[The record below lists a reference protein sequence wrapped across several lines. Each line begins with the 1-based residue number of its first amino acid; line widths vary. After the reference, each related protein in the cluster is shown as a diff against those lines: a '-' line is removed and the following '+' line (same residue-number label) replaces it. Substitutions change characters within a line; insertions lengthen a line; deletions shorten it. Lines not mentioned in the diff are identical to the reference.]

1 MEWTCGIKNT
11 SDGRRENKKEFL
23 ITDILLICSKTFVH
37 TSHRTSTGL
46 SCCPW
51 VNPVPRIQS
60 PESRISP
67 SDEHTHETW
76 MDTNP
81 LLYFQL
87 SIVVAI
93 SPSFV
98 LRPPSASLCR
108 CWNYNQSPVSSTNPP
123 TQKKKNTH
131 PVRIPCIIL
140 AHTLARCV
148 ELFPLDFISFY
159 SLFFFF
165 FWPTNCKAKKFQQ
178 NSFLMPSFHLTDRL
192 SVSTFF
198 SSKLPLK
205 TALSLSGNC

>member
-1 MEWTCGIKNT
+1 MEWMEWTCGIKNT

-123 TQKKKNTH
+123 TQKKEKHTPSSH
-131 PVRIPCIIL
+131 SLHYLGSHTRMLCRTFPTRFYFIL
-140 AHTLARCV
+140 FA
-148 ELFPLDFISFY
+148 F
-159 SLFFFF
+159 LFFFLL
-165 FWPTNCKAKKFQQ
+165 A
-178 NSFLMPSFHLTDRL
+178 H
-192 SVSTFF
+192 
-198 SSKLPLK
+198 KL
-205 TALSLSGNC
+205 